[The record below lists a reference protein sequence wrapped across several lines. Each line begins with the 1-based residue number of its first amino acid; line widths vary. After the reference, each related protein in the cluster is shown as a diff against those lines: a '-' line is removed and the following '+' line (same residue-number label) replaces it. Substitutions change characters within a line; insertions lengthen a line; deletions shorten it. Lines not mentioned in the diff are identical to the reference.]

1 MAVAI
6 HNIAPTKSA
15 GNTQT
20 NKKIEYDNVW
30 PHFKASTDD
39 NQNRKNQR
47 TTHIFCY
54 VALCYCRCLFE
65 YYWFK
70 NAHCGHIWS
79 LYCFFSCVSSLHSN
93 MMYSISEF
101 VVICRICAY
110 WSTNQPTVSITP
122 HITDAWARAQRK
134 RNVLCGHTQTVTNR
148 REEIIFVFFMSKIV
162 FIHVFVWSVLL
173 LQRSF
178 AVWHAFFITIGLS

>member
-1 MAVAI
+1 MFDRI
-6 HNIAPTKSA
+6 SKHLRMTIRIEK
-15 GNTQT
+15 T
-20 NKKIEYDNVW
+20 N
-30 PHFKASTDD
+30 A
-39 NQNRKNQR
+39 QR
-47 TTHIFCY
+47 TSFVMWLSVTAAVSLNIIDSRMPIADIFGVY
-54 VALCYCRCLFE
+54 TV
-65 YYWFK
+65 
-70 NAHCGHIWS
+70 
-79 LYCFFSCVSSLHSN
+79 FFSCVSSLHSN

-101 VVICRICAY
+101 VGICRICAY